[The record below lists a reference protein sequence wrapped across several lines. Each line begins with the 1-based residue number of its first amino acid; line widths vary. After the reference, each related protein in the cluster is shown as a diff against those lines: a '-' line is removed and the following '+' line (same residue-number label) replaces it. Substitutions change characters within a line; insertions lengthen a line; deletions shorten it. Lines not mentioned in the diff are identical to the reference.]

1 MNKIVELWH
10 GKWNCYMFSSLAH
23 FFSKCT
29 FLRLRHFISTW
40 TKSIDPIFHWTLHVW
55 FKFLM
60 KHFLLVATVGM
71 IREKMWW
78 KKWWLVCAFCANLLK
93 KVTKKIRKGKNFLL
107 LINYSKKFFISHNF
121 MPKNI
126 SWSSQKPFDPL
137 PTYLIYGS

>member
-1 MNKIVELWH
+1 
-10 GKWNCYMFSSLAH
+10 MFSSLAH

-40 TKSIDPIFHWTLHVW
+40 TKSIDPIFHWTLHVR

-93 KVTKKIRKGKNFLL
+93 KVTKKIRKGKNFLW
-107 LINYSKKFFISHNF
+107 LIKNSKKFSCPIILCLKYFMVFAKAFRPPSYVLNIRSLNNF
-121 MPKNI
+121 RDVKI
-126 SWSSQKPFDPL
+126 
-137 PTYLIYGS
+137 T